1 MVGINFP
8 DWGCRIPVLSLSVW
22 PRLTL
27 PLKHD
32 CCPTLPS
39 IAHTSFHRVFFL
51 GVSGIPSIPLWVV
64 FFRRFLPRT
73 YVILKSNVKLFWH
86 RNCRRRHSFNLSLHQ
101 NRIFLHQKFFSTS
114 STASTDTLAL
124 LGTFLTVQP
133 HHFTLSPIFSIKFV
147 SGLHLPHHSP
157 HHFTLRYF
165 SNFIS
170 APNYRPSTGFCLF
183 RF

>member
-1 MVGINFP
+1 MNMVGINFP

-73 YVILKSNVKLFWH
+73 LSIYVILKSNVKLFWH

-101 NRIFLHQKFFSTS
+101 NWFFLHQKFFFHVKHRIDWHSGAAWNIFDGATPSFYTQPNFFHQICFRPAPSSPLTS
-114 STASTDTLAL
+114 SVHTRVLFQL
-124 LGTFLTVQP
+124 
-133 HHFTLSPIFSIKFV
+133 
-147 SGLHLPHHSP
+147 
-157 HHFTLRYF
+157 YF
-165 SNFIS
+165 C
-170 APNYRPSTGFCLF
+170 T
-183 RF
+183 